1 MYQTE
6 GDKVTSGETIGEV
19 ETDKASVDF
28 VFQDEGY
35 IAKFLVKEGAED
47 VAVGS
52 PVCIVV
58 DEASEIAAAQASA
71 GTASAKP
78 AAPAPAPKAPV
89 VAAAPST
96 PAPSAAVASSSTQPS
111 SGRVGGRIVA
121 SPYARKLAEAAGI
134 DLSAITGTGPDG
146 RIIAAD
152 VTEYKPT
159 LRAAS
164 VPDASSVRT
173 TPASSTAAQLSAPS
187 SSAFSDARS
196 GFQDIPHSS
205 MRRVIAHRLLQSKQ
219 TVPHYYLTSEIQM
232 DALLALRTQLNADLP
247 ADAKLSV
254 NDFLIKASA
263 LACKKVP
270 EVNSSWMDS
279 VVRAYDYVDVAVA
292 VAVPD
297 GLVTPI
303 VRDAHTKGL
312 SSISSGVKSLVEKAR
327 AKKLAPEDYQGGTF
341 TVSNLGMFGVK
352 QFSAIINPP
361 QAAILAVG
369 SAERRVVPGAD
380 ANSPLKQAVFMSAT
394 LSCDHRVVDGAV
406 GAQWLA
412 AFKDFMEHPTK
423 MLL

>member
-1 MYQTE
+1 
-6 GDKVTSGETIGEV
+6 
-19 ETDKASVDF
+19 VDF

-71 GTASAKP
+71 GSASSKP
-78 AAPAPAPKAPV
+78 AAAAAPAPKAPV
-89 VAAAPST
+89 VAAAAAPS
-96 PAPSAAVASSSTQPS
+96 PAPSVAGTLSAQPS
-111 SGRVGGRIVA
+111 AGRVGGRIVA

-134 DLSAITGTGPDG
+134 DLSAISGTGPDG

-152 VTEYKPT
+152 VTEYKPA
-159 LRAAS
+159 LRA
-164 VPDASSVRT
+164 PTTDASNVR
-173 TPASSTAAQLSAPS
+173 AAAFSSAQSSAQTS
-187 SSAFSDARS
+187 SSISDARS

-232 DALLALRTQLNADLP
+232 DALLALRVQLNADLP

-254 NDFLIKASA
+254 NDFLVKASA

-369 SAERRVVPGAD
+369 SAERRVIPGAD

>member
-1 MYQTE
+1 
-6 GDKVTSGETIGEV
+6 
-19 ETDKASVDF
+19 VDF

-71 GTASAKP
+71 GSASSKP
-78 AAPAPAPKAPV
+78 AAAAAPAPKAPV
-89 VAAAPST
+89 VAAAAPS
-96 PAPSAAVASSSTQPS
+96 PAPSVAVTSSAQPS
-111 SGRVGGRIVA
+111 AGRVGGRIAA

-134 DLSAITGTGPDG
+134 DLSAISGTGPDG

-152 VTEYKPT
+152 VTEYKPA
-159 LRAAS
+159 LRASAT
-164 VPDASSVRT
+164 DASNVR
-173 TPASSTAAQLSAPS
+173 AAAVSSAQSSAQTS
-187 SSAFSDARS
+187 SSISDARS

-232 DALLALRTQLNADLP
+232 DALLALRVQLNADLP

-312 SSISSGVKSLVEKAR
+312 SSISSGVKTLVEKAR

-369 SAERRVVPGAD
+369 SAERRVIPGAD